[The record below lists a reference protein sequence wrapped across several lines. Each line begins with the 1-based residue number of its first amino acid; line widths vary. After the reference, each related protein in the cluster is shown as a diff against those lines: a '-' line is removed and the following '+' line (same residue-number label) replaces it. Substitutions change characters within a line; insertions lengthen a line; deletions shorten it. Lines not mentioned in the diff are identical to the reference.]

1 MTVSVPVIEYAKE
14 YNIDSDTLY
23 RALVLSNLI
32 AIYLK
37 NGIGSLSAFC
47 GAVCAGCASGA
58 AIAYLLGG
66 NLDAVSTTVSNA
78 LAITSGI
85 VCDGAKSS
93 CAAKIV
99 SSVEAGILGYHMYL
113 NERKFLPGDG
123 ILGNDIESTVKNIW
137 RLGKHGMK
145 QTDVEVLNIMTDN

>member
-1 MTVSVPVIEYAKE
+1 MYGNDIKNRAKAKAAAGSDARMNGCELPVIIVSGSGNQGLTVSVPVIEYAKE

-58 AIAYLLGG
+58 AIYSAETWMLFLLPF
-66 NLDAVSTTVSNA
+66 LMHLQLLLALFVTVQS
-78 LAITSGI
+78 LL
-85 VCDGAKSS
+85 VPQK
-93 CAAKIV
+93 
-99 SSVEAGILGYHMYL
+99 
-113 NERKFLPGDG
+113 
-123 ILGNDIESTVKNIW
+123 
-137 RLGKHGMK
+137 
-145 QTDVEVLNIMTDN
+145 